1 MPEVMFNGSVGRIEA
16 RFCGGAT
23 PSAPVALILHP
34 HPKQGGTMNNKIVN
48 TLFKTF
54 VNNGFAALKFNY
66 RGVGK
71 SEGVYDNGEGE
82 LSDAASALDWLQ
94 SILPQSRSFW
104 VAGYS
109 FGGLLAM
116 QLLMR
121 RPELTGFIAVSPP
134 ANHYD
139 FNFLAP
145 CPVSGQIIQGDKDA
159 YVNPNSVEQLA
170 VKLRNQRGIAIDYK
184 LVAGADH
191 LYQNTTDEIE
201 KLVSEYLS
209 RRMMMI
215 DSLAS

>member
-1 MPEVMFNGSVGRIEA
+1 MPEVMFNGAVGRIEA
-16 RFCGGAT
+16 RFCGGTT
-23 PSAPVALILHP
+23 PGAPVALILHP

-48 TLFKTF
+48 TLFKAF

-94 SILPQSRSFW
+94 SILPAAKSFW

-121 RPELTGFIAVSPP
+121 RPELNGFIAVSPP

-145 CPVSGQIIQGDKDA
+145 CPVSGQIIQGSQDA

-170 VKLRNQRGIAIDYK
+170 IKLRNQRGIAIDYQLIK
-184 LVAGADH
+184 GADH
-191 LYQNTTDEIE
+191 LFNLYTDEIE
-201 KLVSEYLS
+201 SLVTQYL
-209 RRMMMI
+209 RHRTDTI
-215 DSLAS
+215 HSLAS